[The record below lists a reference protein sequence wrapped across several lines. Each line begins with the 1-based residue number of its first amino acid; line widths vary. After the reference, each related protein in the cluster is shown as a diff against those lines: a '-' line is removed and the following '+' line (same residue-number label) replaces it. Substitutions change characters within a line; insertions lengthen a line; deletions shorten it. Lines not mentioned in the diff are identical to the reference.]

1 MLSANGQVLCGWEV
15 QLSCKQA
22 LLSTLRALSV
32 LPTLFCPE
40 THDGVGGLRY
50 PPDIC
55 GEESAESRP
64 VSVSLD
70 SPWAGYWKTEKPRS
84 CSGQGDRDHGGE
96 AVLGAQQEEV
106 TASEHCGGDDT
117 VLWAPG
123 AS

>member
-64 VSVSLD
+64 VSVSL
-70 SPWAGYWKTEKPRS
+70 
-84 CSGQGDRDHGGE
+84 GQPLGWILEDRK
-96 AVLGAQQEEV
+96 
-106 TASEHCGGDDT
+106 
-117 VLWAPG
+117 APELLR
-123 AS
+123 ARR